1 MRFSHANIFFLLH
14 YIPKTHQSNRAR
26 GEIELPQP
34 AGECHEPSEE
44 HIDGLTAK
52 PFWETKD
59 FSWAQSLE
67 ENAHIIQEEFE
78 SKLQQEENLFSGDS
92 KWQNNVMGGG
102 WSAIRYVQFDSIR
115 FCFCDSQHD
124 ISSPSYIVSNIV

>member
-1 MRFSHANIFFLLH
+1 MQKHFFFSH

-115 FCFCDSQHD
+115 FDSASLTLN
-124 ISSPSYIVSNIV
+124 IIYYLLFSIVHVV